1 MKTKKPV
8 SLQDMVQVPEHI
20 VRSAWDAVDNEKD
33 SGFGI
38 VLLAAEEFKAANMT
52 PIFILD
58 KTNMDIMVVAQETFG
73 KLLH

>member
-1 MKTKKPV
+1 MKKPV

-20 VRSAWDAVDNEKD
+20 VRSAWDAVDNEHD

-38 VLLAAEEFKAANMT
+38 VLRAADEYKAANMT

-58 KTNMDIMVVAQETFG
+58 KQNMDIMVVAEETFG